1 MLLKCEWVMGK
12 LPVKGRD
19 CRKHGD
25 RLPAGARAMLNH
37 CRRCRV
43 LLQIRSAF
51 WLLRANCAFAGC
63 CQVPAASP
71 IGFSASLAAL
81 GAVRRRC
88 VWCVP
93 PLLLYGGELC
103 GMEMASS
110 LALPCPGPGCWKA
123 ASLALHAATTVGGW
137 CPILLLPA
145 AVLLCATAALLFFGL
160 LLMQFHCGGKFF
172 ARNAAIAVGIQLFE
186 RGCIGQATHLAAVF
200 GTLADS
206 GGAGF
211 VELGFGDFAVTIQV
225 KVGKSRH
232 HAPGICCALSPAGF
246 FLHTATLL
254 LWLHVPAHFLAL
266 FALSCLFGSHALA
279 TSDGQQAGQ

>member
-1 MLLKCEWVMGK
+1 
-12 LPVKGRD
+12 
-19 CRKHGD
+19 
-25 RLPAGARAMLNH
+25 MLNH
-37 CRRCRV
+37 CRRCQGVVTNQLCILAVTGELR
-43 LLQIRSAF
+43 F
-51 WLLRANCAFAGC
+51 CWLLPDSGGLANRVQRVPGRFGC
-63 CQVPAASP
+63 CPAAM
-71 IGFSASLAAL
+71 F
-81 GAVRRRC
+81 
-88 VWCVP
+88 WCVP

-123 ASLALHAATTVGGW
+123 ASLALHTATTVGGW

-246 FLHTATLL
+246 FLHAATLL

>member
-1 MLLKCEWVMGK
+1 MLAKCEWVMGK

-43 LLQIRSAF
+43 LLQISSAF

-63 CQVPAASP
+63 CQIPAASP
-71 IGFSASLAAL
+71 VGFSASLAAL
-81 GAVRRRC
+81 GAVQGAVRRRC

-123 ASLALHAATTVGGW
+123 ASLALHAATTVGG
-137 CPILLLPA
+137 CVPHSFIA
-145 AVLLCATAALLFFGL
+145 GRGFVVCHGGL
-160 LLMQFHCGGKFF
+160 
-172 ARNAAIAVGIQLFE
+172 
-186 RGCIGQATHLAAVF
+186 AVF
-200 GTLADS
+200 RTAVDAVSLRRQILRAKCCHRRWHPALRTRVHRPGHAS
-206 GGAGF
+206 GGRLWHAG
-211 VELGFGDFAVTIQV
+211 
-225 KVGKSRH
+225 
-232 HAPGICCALSPAGF
+232 
-246 FLHTATLL
+246 
-254 LWLHVPAHFLAL
+254 
-266 FALSCLFGSHALA
+266 
-279 TSDGQQAGQ
+279 